1 MARLL
6 EEHGAHLAFVVIGIV
21 AFLWVAYRP
30 QRDADERTAGLIPIT
45 PAEPAA
51 PAPKA
56 RAVRRSVARR
66 GLVALGPLLATV
78 ATGAVLYGLDVGGAS
93 VPGAVI
99 WIHSG
104 ISLLALLLVL
114 YKLADSGMSRIRR
127 AFTRD
132 RLPELVS
139 VILGVLSVP
148 LVVTGVGLLVAP
160 STSSFFAYSHLIS
173 SAWWTGLLVW
183 HLRRYVG
190 ASLRAAFRPQQA
202 QAPAPAP
209 PPPPPPA
216 PAPAPAPA
224 VPARVAVLKVQGDRV
239 RWRTSGE

>member
-1 MARLL
+1 MSKLL
-6 EEHGAHLAFVVIGIV
+6 AAHWPHLIFVGIGVI

-30 QRDADERTAGLIPIT
+30 ERDPNDRGRGHRPV
-45 PAEPAA
+45 EPARRA
-51 PAPKA
+51 QAAPKIA
-56 RAVRRSVARR
+56 NVRRSVARK

-93 VPGAVI
+93 VPWAVI

-104 ISLLALLLVL
+104 ISMLALLLVV
-114 YKLADSGMSRIRR
+114 YKVADSGMARIRR

-139 VILGVLSVP
+139 VILLVLSVP
-148 LVVTGVGLLVAP
+148 LAVTGVGLLFAP
-160 STSSFFAYSHLIS
+160 STSSFFAYSHLTS

-190 ASLRAAFRPQQA
+190 ASLRAAFRSENRA
-202 QAPAPAP
+202 DLLLEGRDVGGED
-209 PPPPPPA
+209 
-216 PAPAPAPA
+216 
-224 VPARVAVLKVQGDRV
+224 VPRPVRVPG
-239 RWRTSGE
+239 

>member
-1 MARLL
+1 MTKLL
-6 EEHGAHLAFVVIGIV
+6 EEHGAHLGFVVIGIF

-30 QRDADERTAGLIPIT
+30 ERDSGERVAGRIAVV

-56 RAVRRSVARR
+56 RTVRRSVARR
-66 GLVALGPLLATV
+66 GLLALGPLIAAV
-78 ATGAVLYGLDVGGAS
+78 ATGAVLYGLDVGGGS

-104 ISLLALLLVL
+104 VSMLALLLVL
-114 YKLADSGMSRIRR
+114 YKVAGSGMARIRR

-139 VILGVLSVP
+139 VILGILSVP
-148 LVVTGVGLLVAP
+148 LIVTGVGLLVAP

-190 ASLRAAFRPQQA
+190 ASLRAAFRSENRA
-202 QAPAPAP
+202 DLLLEGRD
-209 PPPPPPA
+209 
-216 PAPAPAPA
+216 
-224 VPARVAVLKVQGDRV
+224 V
-239 RWRTSGE
+239 SGEDVPRSVRVPG